1 MDDFLGTW
9 KMTSS
14 EGFDRV
20 MTRLG
25 VDFLTRKA
33 GNAAKPVIKLSE
45 VKEGAEPKTY
55 CLKTINAFRSTE
67 VQFRLQEPFL
77 ETTPDGRKVKTVIS
91 LEKDEADG
99 KWVLR
104 QCQVGDKVTDIDRR
118 LDDIDLMRSTIRVE
132 ELVSVRMYR
141 RVKD

>member
-1 MDDFLGTW
+1 
-9 KMTSS
+9 MTSS

-20 MTRLG
+20 MARLG

-33 GNAAKPVIKLSE
+33 GNAAKPMIKLTE
-45 VKEGAEPKTY
+45 VNDGAEPKTY
-55 CLKTINAFRSTE
+55 CLKNINTFRSTE

-91 LEKDEADG
+91 LEKDDADG

-104 QCQVGDKVTDIDRR
+104 QCQVGDKVTDIYRR
-118 LDDIDLMRSTIRVE
+118 LDDIDVMRSGGGV
-132 ELVSVRMYR
+132 
-141 RVKD
+141 